1 MQHNFRS
8 KIIHFALKTLFNL
21 LFPSCCNSIGAW
33 IRDCQ
38 IVAAEHLQISSTK
51 PYFHTYMKNI
61 MVRDEV
67 YEKLQKMKRGKES
80 FSDVIL
86 RLIERAKGVEVLEK
100 YAGKLDDEE
109 LEKVVMGER
118 RKFRVRRFD
127 T

>member
-1 MQHNFRS
+1 
-8 KIIHFALKTLFNL
+8 
-21 LFPSCCNSIGAW
+21 
-33 IRDCQ
+33 
-38 IVAAEHLQISSTK
+38 
-51 PYFHTYMKNI
+51 MKNI

-67 YEKLQKMKRGKES
+67 NEKLQKMKRGKES

-109 LEKVVMGER
+109 LGKVVMGER

>member
-1 MQHNFRS
+1 
-8 KIIHFALKTLFNL
+8 
-21 LFPSCCNSIGAW
+21 
-33 IRDCQ
+33 
-38 IVAAEHLQISSTK
+38 
-51 PYFHTYMKNI
+51 MKNI

-67 YEKLQKMKRGKES
+67 NEKLQKMKRGKES

-86 RLIERAKGVEVLEK
+86 RLIEKQRTKGVEVLEK
-100 YAGKLDDEE
+100 YAGKLEDGE